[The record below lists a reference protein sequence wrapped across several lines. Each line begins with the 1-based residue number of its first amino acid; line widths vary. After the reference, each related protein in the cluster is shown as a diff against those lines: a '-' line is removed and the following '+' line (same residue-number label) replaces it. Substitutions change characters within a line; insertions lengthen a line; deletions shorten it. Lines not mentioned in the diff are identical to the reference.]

1 MHLDLGSTLQIG
13 GEFFER
19 RIRLTLDLPAQQP
32 ETLVIE

>member
-19 RIRLTLDLPAQQP
+19 RVGLPLD
-32 ETLVIE
+32 